1 MQYHYI
7 FSIMLGWMAIFHP
20 FYISLTEARYNK
32 TEQNF
37 EIVQK
42 LFWDDLE
49 TVLSEEYEKKVNF
62 LKPEDVNDL
71 NSMLEDYLLKHNKFS
86 VNGKHINLTYLGYE
100 IEDEAAWFYFKSDK
114 VKVPKEVGMKNTVFI
129 KQFETQ
135 QHVVNLYVDKKP
147 KTLMLDRRNDSGKV
161 IF

>member
-32 TEQNF
+32 TAQNF
-37 EIVQK
+37 EIAQK

-49 TVLSEEYEKKVNF
+49 TVLSEEYDKPVNF
-62 LKPEDVNDL
+62 LKPEDSNDL
-71 NSMLEDYLLKHNKFS
+71 NRMLEEYLLKHNKFS
-86 VNGKHINLTYLGYE
+86 VNGKPVILKYLGYE
-100 IEDEAAWFYFKSDK
+100 IEDEAAWFYFQSDK
-114 VKVPKEVGMKNTVFI
+114 VRVPKEVGMKNTVFI

-147 KTLMLDRRNDSGKV
+147 KTLMLDRRRDSGKV
-161 IF
+161 TF